1 MEKRLADKNA
11 LNCTALSTLVHS
23 GRAFVYDPALNCQLF
38 KVFLTLTPSLHA
50 SAMSMVEAVNC
61 GQECGWTLAGVVELT
76 PPWLQPSRSMSKT
89 MFTDHCP
96 WSTIAAL
103 KFLKDEDQD
112 IHHQTTSFHR
122 SGANCTN
129 YRNSKE
135 VTCSCGIPFSSSA
148 VALLVIPKTS
158 TMTSA

>member
-61 GQECGWTLAGVVELT
+61 GQERGWTLAGVVEWT

-89 MFTDHCP
+89 LFTDQCP
-96 WSTIAAL
+96 WFTIAAL
-103 KFLKDEDQD
+103 KFLKDKDYLSMNHQRYKVCWNWLAQLFLLQSSQWYFLLHYFSD
-112 IHHQTTSFHR
+112 ILF
-122 SGANCTN
+122 
-129 YRNSKE
+129 
-135 VTCSCGIPFSSSA
+135 
-148 VALLVIPKTS
+148 
-158 TMTSA
+158 